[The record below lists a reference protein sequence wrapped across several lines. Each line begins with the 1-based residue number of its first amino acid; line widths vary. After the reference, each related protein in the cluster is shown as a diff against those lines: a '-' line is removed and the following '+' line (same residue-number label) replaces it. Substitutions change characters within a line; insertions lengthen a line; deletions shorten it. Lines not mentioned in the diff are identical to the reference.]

1 MREFVYIVLVL
12 FLTSCTGMDSTTLK
26 YPKKDADKNVFKK
39 IHNTIISYNEI
50 LGTRTEE
57 TTHTVKVGKKKVT
70 CKITTTE
77 KKTTVAMDPDDEEWE
92 VTNVTEECN

>member
-1 MREFVYIVLVL
+1 MFPLDLVIYSKYL
-12 FLTSCTGMDSTTLK
+12 LKTLK

-57 TTHTVKVGKKKVT
+57 TTHTVKVGEKQVT

-77 KKTTVAMDPDDEEWE
+77 KKTIVAMDPDDEEWE